1 MYIIN
6 KLTKSKKQNPP
17 TDERSE
23 SVALQGLKGHGRQG
37 EPVAAPVIKGNET
50 LSAWG
55 SLSFFPSCYTRNV
68 FVSDIYILILTYL
81 AMKML

>member
-37 EPVAAPVIKGNET
+37 EPVAAAVIKGNET

-55 SLSFFPSCYTRNV
+55 SLSFSHLVRLVTFLS
-68 FVSDIYILILTYL
+68 LIFIF
-81 AMKML
+81 